1 MSTSELIGEIQKLSV
16 NQKFRVIEATIK
28 SIKND
33 ENTNDLTIAAEAL
46 YNDYATDKNLT
57 AFTTIDLESFYETK

>member
-1 MSTSELIGEIQKLSV
+1 MSTSELIDEIQKLSV
-16 NQKFRVIEATIK
+16 NQKFKVIEATLK
-28 SIKND
+28 SIKEE

-57 AFTTIDLESFYETK
+57 AFTSLDLENFYEAK